1 MGCLYSQFGAI
12 EFQQGHEIYRRLQK
26 QHLLQLTNP
35 AIIRSAVPLKVN
47 TGLQQGGWDCRSYSK
62 GAGTTGPPSPTDCGT
77 LYLALAIVLLTILL
91 PLQPFN
97 LSTPSTL
104 LQVLEDLDLSV
115 EAETADDVDDIS
127 LNQSLSDSKT
137 MSELKDLCSPTPS
150 NQTSKTLSHR

>member
-62 GAGTTGPPSPTDCGT
+62 GAGTTGPTARG
-77 LYLALAIVLLTILL
+77 LG
-91 PLQPFN
+91 
-97 LSTPSTL
+97 
-104 LQVLEDLDLSV
+104 LQVLQLPQI
-115 EAETADDVDDIS
+115 AGRCT
-127 LNQSLSDSKT
+127 
-137 MSELKDLCSPTPS
+137 
-150 NQTSKTLSHR
+150 